1 MEIRRALP
9 EELEEVGRLTA
20 EVYVSDGYLADGDG
34 YVIELVDTPRRAR
47 EAEIW
52 VAVDDGQ
59 VLGSVTFAPV
69 GSAYREI
76 GRDDEGE
83 FRMLAVSPAA
93 RGRGIGRALVERC
106 VQRSRELGYAGVRMS
121 SMDVMT
127 SAHRIYERLGF
138 TRVPEDDWSPEPGV
152 ALLAYA
158 ARLG

>member
-20 EVYVSDGYLADGDG
+20 EVYVSDGYLAEGDG

-52 VAVDDGQ
+52 VAVDGGQ

-83 FRMLAVSPAA
+83 FRMLAVSPSA
-93 RGRGIGRALVERC
+93 RGHGIGRALVERC

-158 ARLG
+158 ARLA